1 MPFYVVVISF
11 SGLSGSL
18 CDGDCC
24 SDLIP
29 DLETCKEG
37 KKEVAKEPEIAPD
50 NQNSGQAAVELATQG
65 SQTVVQRKW
74 ET

>member
-1 MPFYVVVISF
+1 MLGHVRR
-11 SGLSGSL
+11 
-18 CDGDCC
+18 
-24 SDLIP
+24 
-29 DLETCKEG
+29 E